1 MKAIDFTL
9 ILIAIGA
16 TAFLVHTYIH
26 LNLAVLGSI
35 LERAFAL

>member
-1 MKAIDFTL
+1 MKAIDLTISL
-9 ILIAIGA
+9 LAIGA
-16 TAFLVHTYIH
+16 AAFLVHTYIH